1 MKKDERKLL
10 EKINKIDSVKKNFD
24 PSIFKIE
31 TKEEPKKKKFNL
43 GFLVPIFASI
53 VIVLLVQSIN
63 IKGTNNSEPVPP
75 SLEGESP
82 SSPSNPIMPDV
93 PGSESPTAPEDPNN
107 ALIEYFMLY
116 EDMDASVSISLKDL
130 VNNELKEIAQ
140 NILDNKYLDSPNLK
154 SQHGLFVEILQD
166 EITKGNF
173 KLSDIVLGEDLE
185 EDIYYQASASSKPE
199 IGNLN
204 KEYIT
209 KYILEYFDSKL
220 NN

>member
-10 EKINKIDSVKKNFD
+10 EKINKVDSIKKNFD
-24 PSIFKIE
+24 PLIFKIE

-75 SLEGESP
+75 SFEGESP
-82 SSPSNPIMPDV
+82 SNPSEPIIPDA
-93 PGSESPTAPEDPNN
+93 PGSEAPTAPEGPNN
-107 ALIEYFMLY
+107 ALIEYFMIY
-116 EDMDASVSISLKDL
+116 DEMDASINISLKDL
-130 VNNELKEIAQ
+130 VNNELKEIGQ
-140 NILDNKYLDSPNLK
+140 NILNNKYIDSPNLK
-154 SQHGLFVEILQD
+154 SQHGLFVEILQE
-166 EITKGNF
+166 EINNGNF
-173 KLSDIVLGEDLE
+173 ELSDIVLGEELE
-185 EDIYYQASASSKPE
+185 EDIYLQASSSKPE

-204 KEYIT
+204 KDNMI
-209 KYILEYFDSKL
+209 KCILDYFDSKL